1 MAKDALNRFANML
14 YEEANT
20 EKKEMISDL
29 EKRRDAQLS
38 KADAK
43 LKRQSDAAI
52 RKGAAALKQQK
63 RLSLTRREM
72 ELHKALLKN
81 RVRAFD
87 EVFEKVTENVRA
99 FAATDAYADFFKQR
113 FDAAYR
119 ALADTAAKHGDAAE
133 DAVSMRCIVM
143 PRDEALAKK
152 LLTAQNLTVVQSEDD
167 FIGGFILENTANM
180 QMIDCTLAAG
190 IEEQKDLFYENSGLI
205 ME

>member
-20 EKKEMISDL
+20 EKKELISDL
-29 EKRRDAQLS
+29 KKRRDAQLK

-87 EVFEKVTENVRA
+87 EVFEKVTENVRD
-99 FAATDAYADFFKQR
+99 FVTTDAYAGFFKQR

-119 ALADTAAKHGDAAE
+119 TLSDMTAKHGGAAE

-152 LLTAQNLTVVQSEDD
+152 LLTAPNLTIVQSEDD
-167 FIGGFILENTANM
+167 FIGGFILENTTSM
-180 QMIDCTLAAG
+180 QMIDCTLAAR
-190 IEEQKDLFYENSGLI
+190 IDEQKDLFYENSGLI

>member
-1 MAKDALNRFANML
+1 M
-14 YEEANT
+14 
-20 EKKEMISDL
+20 
-29 EKRRDAQLS
+29 
-38 KADAK
+38 
-43 LKRQSDAAI
+43 
-52 RKGAAALKQQK
+52 
-63 RLSLTRREM
+63 
-72 ELHKALLKN
+72 
-81 RVRAFD
+81 
-87 EVFEKVTENVRA
+87 TENVRA

-119 ALADTAAKHGDAAE
+119 ALADTAAKTGDAAE